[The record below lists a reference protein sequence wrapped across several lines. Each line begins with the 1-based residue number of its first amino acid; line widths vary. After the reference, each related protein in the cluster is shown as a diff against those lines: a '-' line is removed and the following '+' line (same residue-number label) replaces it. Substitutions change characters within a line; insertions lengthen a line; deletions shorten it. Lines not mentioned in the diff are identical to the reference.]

1 MKLFVFELKKLLRSI
16 GFRYLCIGLLILNL
30 AVCLF
35 GNIASPGADEQQ
47 THIDSYES
55 NLSYIIRVAGINKAE
70 YEITAGKESYLVKYQ
85 QEVIDRY
92 SNLVDAKVQ
101 PTAIQG
107 WNEFFDH
114 TADDLLLFVFAILA
128 GALISM
134 TEWDNGTYTMLNM
147 TARGRKSIR
156 AKISILAVISFVA
169 VLAIN
174 FITLLG
180 IAFRFGL
187 SSPNADICSV
197 IRFAYCPYD
206 WSILAYLT
214 FTMAIKA
221 MNLMGLML
229 LSAVVSAFFKSYLVS
244 IFVSSGAV
252 VVGYYLSN
260 LEATNVWVYLNSYT
274 AGLTDPFFERYRAI
288 SVMGAPVSILTIVI
302 VAIIFLSLALMFVY
316 AFSFC
321 REIENT
327 LFSKIEKGV
336 VSLFYLCK
344 EKLSA
349 IVPRRTPKRRS
360 LLLTEVKKSFV
371 KSHLII
377 LCVIMLLIKIGYA
390 DETKPHVDY
399 WEEHYKEVCYTYS
412 GELTDEKRES
422 IDLVIS
428 ESEAVMSKMNAMRNA
443 VVTGTITS
451 AGYNAYMEEYQ
462 IASLNHSSYGRLKQ
476 QCARIDAAAEKGIK
490 AELTYD
496 SGWIYFFSQGID
508 VVLLAFLLL
517 FFSGIYR
524 MEYQN
529 GFDRIAAT
537 TSRGMGALHKNKLLL
552 SVIVSVVALAIYS
565 FVDWMIVFQP
575 YTFPYAENMLASVTP
590 TSMPITLWMAMGMKY
605 AICLVVAVSFGIVM
619 CILSR
624 VLKRTYLTIP
634 VGLLVIVGYISIQ
647 SLIFKL

>member
-1 MKLFVFELKKLLRSI
+1 MKLFAFELKKLFRPTGI
-16 GFRYLCIGLLILNL
+16 RYLCIGLLILNL

-35 GNIASPGADEQQ
+35 GNIASPSAEEQQ
-47 THIDSYES
+47 AHIDGYES
-55 NLSYIIRVAGINKAE
+55 TLAYIIRVAELNKAE
-70 YEITAGKESYLVKYQ
+70 YEITAGKDSYLVKYQ

-107 WNEFFDH
+107 WNEFFNH
-114 TADDLLLFVFAILA
+114 TTDDLLLFVFAILA
-128 GALISM
+128 GTLISM
-134 TEWDNGTYTMLNM
+134 TEWDNGTYTILNM

-174 FITLLG
+174 LSTLFG
-180 IAFRFGL
+180 IALRFGL

-197 IRFAYCPYD
+197 MQFTYCAYD

-214 FTMAIKA
+214 FTMAIKVI
-221 MNLMGLML
+221 NLMGLML

-260 LEATNVWVYLNSYT
+260 LEAKNEWVYLNSYA

-302 VAIIFLSLALMFVY
+302 VAIIFLSLALMIVY
-316 AFSFC
+316 SFSFC
-321 REIENT
+321 RGTGNN
-327 LFSKIEKGV
+327 LFSKIEKGAAT
-336 VSLFYLCK
+336 LYYLCK
-344 EKLSA
+344 EKLST
-349 IVPRRTPKRRS
+349 IVPRSAPKRRS
-360 LLLTEVKKSFV
+360 LLLTEIKKSFV
-371 KSHLII
+371 KSNLII
-377 LCVIMLLIKIGYA
+377 LCVIMLLIKIGYS

-399 WEEHYKEVCYTYS
+399 WEEHYKEVCYSYM

-428 ESEAVMSKMNAMRNA
+428 ESEAVMSKMSAMQNA
-443 VVTGTITS
+443 VVNGTITS
-451 AGYNAYMEEYQ
+451 AEYNAYMEEYQ
-462 IASLNHSSYGRLKQ
+462 LASLNHSSYGRLKQ

-496 SGWIYFFSQGID
+496 SGWIYFLSQGVD

-537 TSRGMGALHKNKLLL
+537 TSRGMGALHKNKLFL
-552 SVIVSVVALAIYS
+552 SAIVSAIAFVIYSGVDMAIAIQSYSFPNADFALASI
-565 FVDWMIVFQP
+565 
-575 YTFPYAENMLASVTP
+575 TL
-590 TSMPITLWMAMGMKY
+590 TSIPITLWVAMAIKF
-605 AICLVVAVSFGIVM
+605 AIGLIIVVAFAALTCLI
-619 CILSR
+619 SR
-624 VLKRTYLTIP
+624 VLKRTYMTIP
-634 VGLLVIVGYISIQ
+634 VGLLAIAMVYSI
-647 SLIFKL
+647 